1 MDIGAVLQKTRKG
14 LEEVETRSHRLPGR
28 LRAVLIM
35 VDGQRTGAQL
45 LEQAGEL
52 AEQLAGQLNDLIV
65 LGFIEELRTQPESAP
80 IAEPLT
86 RTAPGVMPGPSQFA
100 TPGAMDAAGGAPSGA
115 SPTWT
120 TVPLDVL
127 KARLGKMLNDSLGM
141 RAMFLTAQLEGVRN
155 HRDLEAM
162 VDEMAQSLATS
173 MGADA
178 ARKWRSDARATIGIP
193 G

>member
-1 MDIGAVLQKTRKG
+1 M
-14 LEEVETRSHRLPGR
+14 
-28 LRAVLIM
+28 LIM

-52 AEQLAGQLNDLIV
+52 ADQLASQLNDLIV
-65 LGFIEELRTQPESAP
+65 LGFIEELRAQPESAP
-80 IAEPLT
+80 MAEQLI
-86 RTAPGVMPGPSQFA
+86 RTSSGV
-100 TPGAMDAAGGAPSGA
+100 TTGA
-115 SPTWT
+115 SPSAKQGDSDTSAGTPSASLPTWT

-127 KARLGKMLNDSLGM
+127 KGRLGKMLTDSLGM
-141 RAMFLTAQLEGVRN
+141 RAMFLTAQLDSVRN

-178 ARKWRSDARATIGIP
+178 ARKWRSDARAKIGIP